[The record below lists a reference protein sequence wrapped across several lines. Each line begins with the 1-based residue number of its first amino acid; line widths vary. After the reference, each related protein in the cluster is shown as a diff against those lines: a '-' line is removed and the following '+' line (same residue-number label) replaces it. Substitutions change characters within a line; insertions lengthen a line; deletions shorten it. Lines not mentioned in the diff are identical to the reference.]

1 MTIEMKIT
9 GVLVSA
15 FLVSVLFVSTVLAG
29 SVSTDVLKLSEPV
42 EMGSNHEV
50 FGDPMPNKSP
60 GLSLSDLIEQKQSH
74 LGKEVRVSAKIAQVC
89 QAKGCFFIAMEGEKW
104 ARITFRDYG
113 FFVPTD
119 AANSLVLI
127 EGIFSEVQ
135 LSGAQ
140 AHHYQ
145 TDLGSSSRVAADN
158 FSPEYSIVASSVL
171 IHKQR

>member
-1 MTIEMKIT
+1 MKIT
-9 GVLVSA
+9 GFLVAA
-15 FLVSVLFVSTVLAG
+15 FLVSVLFVSTVFAG
-29 SVSTDVLKLSEPV
+29 TVSADVLRLSEPV
-42 EMGSNHEV
+42 EMGSNYEV
-50 FGDPMPNKSP
+50 FGDPMTNKSAE
-60 GLSLSDLIEQKQSH
+60 LSLIDLIEQKQSH
-74 LGKEVRVSAKIAQVC
+74 LGKEVRVSAKITQVC

-140 AHHYQ
+140 VHHYQ
-145 TDLGSSSRVAADN
+145 TDLGSSSRVAAEN
-158 FSPEYSIVASSVL
+158 PSPEYSIVASSVL
-171 IHKQR
+171 IYGRR

>member
-1 MTIEMKIT
+1 MIEIKIS
-9 GVLVSA
+9 GVLVST
-15 FLVSVLFVSTVLAG
+15 FFTSVLFVSTVLAEG
-29 SVSTDVLKLSEPV
+29 VSTDVLRLSEPV
-42 EMGSNHEV
+42 EMGSNYEV
-50 FGDPMPNKSP
+50 FGDPMPNKWA
-60 GLSLSDLIEQKQSH
+60 GLSLIDLIDQKQRH

-119 AANSLVLI
+119 AASSLALI

-135 LSGAQ
+135 LSGTQ

-145 TDLGSSSRVAADN
+145 SDLGSRSRVATDN
-158 FSPEYSIVASSVL
+158 SSPEYSIVASSVL